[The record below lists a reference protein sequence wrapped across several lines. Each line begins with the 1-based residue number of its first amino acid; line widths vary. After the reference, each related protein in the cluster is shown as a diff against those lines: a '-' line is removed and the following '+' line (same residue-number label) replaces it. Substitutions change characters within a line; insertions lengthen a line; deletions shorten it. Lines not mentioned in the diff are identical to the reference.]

1 MERVVYEQMAALD
14 ERHWW
19 YCGRRKVIA
28 DLIRRTAHPAKNAAI
43 LELGCGTGHNLPML
57 GQFGN
62 IDALELDDEA
72 RAIAER
78 RIGRKVM
85 SDPLPELKGVLD
97 RHYDLIAALDVIEH
111 IDDDHAAL
119 AAIAT
124 KLKPGG
130 KFVMTV
136 PAHQWMWSAHDVVN
150 HHKRRYS
157 KRRLRALVDASPL
170 RLEKI
175 GYFNSLL
182 FPLAAAERLVSKLR
196 GREDA
201 DVKLPPRPVNA
212 AFEAVFAAERHL
224 VGRLPLTPGVSLFAV
239 ASAI

>member
-1 MERVVYEQMAALD
+1 MERVVYEQMAELD
-14 ERHWW
+14 DRHWW
-19 YCGRRKVIA
+19 YRARRKVLA
-28 DLIRRTAHPAKNAAI
+28 DLIRRTAHPGKDAAI

-57 GQFGN
+57 GQFGD

-85 SDPLPELKGVLD
+85 SDPLPELKGVSD

-111 IDDDHAAL
+111 IDDDRAAL

-157 KRRLRALVDASPL
+157 KRSLRALVDASPL

-182 FPLAAAERLVSKLR
+182 FPLAAAERLASKLR